1 MWGAGIACS
10 LFFSLIFID
19 IDRLREYNIL
29 CVKSVYGVLYEIF
42 VMERRPYYDMQ
53 YTDEQ

>member
-1 MWGAGIACS
+1 MTCS

-19 IDRLREYNIL
+19 IDKLREYNIF

-42 VMERRPYYDMQ
+42 VMERRPYYGMQ